1 MASAPVFAKKTC
13 PPFLLTFSANSST
26 SRPSATAESLRA
38 LFDSLMACISRC
50 SFSRSAVLFALA
62 LVMAAQNLSEDS
74 LSFKARLSFERS
86 ACLLLV
92 VRTLTS
98 MPVKDDRVDRV
109 GAVNAVKQPHL
120 DVPGLAGTG
129 DEGDYGLFLRERRP
143 DEISDDGQRLG
154 QFVEDAGRLQE

>member
-1 MASAPVFAKKTC
+1 MASAPVLAKKTC
-13 PPFLLTFSANSST
+13 PPFLLTFSVNSST

-109 GAVNAVKQPHL
+109 RAVHAVEQPHL
-120 DVPGLAGTG
+120 NVSRLAGTR
-129 DEGDYGLFLRERRP
+129 DEGDDRLFLWGRRP
-143 DEISDDGQRLG
+143 DYLRDDRQRLG
-154 QFVEDAGRLQE
+154 QVVDDA